1 MYLKRPTPAD
11 TPWFLLDRIC
21 IVPCQLLLLLPEN
34 PTGWPDWNPTVPS
47 ISNLAARPVCPRCAA
62 LQIIDIACQTLG
74 ERTAGFSRST
84 EPVRDFWQ
92 GKRIITA
99 LEKKLMKCFTLFLL
113 LLSLC
118 STAELCCRT
127 QRWAPQGGGE
137 GHDLSSSCNSRLRL
151 LFFLLACY
159 VTQVPALRQQQVHMC
174 ESLSHYPRWK
184 HRKGNCCVFMLSA

>member
-118 STAELCCRT
+118 STAELCCST

-137 GHDLSSSCNSRLRL
+137 GRDLSSSCNSRLRL
-151 LFFLLACY
+151 LFFFIGMLCHTGAGSLPAAGAHVW
-159 VTQVPALRQQQVHMC
+159 VTVT
-174 ESLSHYPRWK
+174 LS
-184 HRKGNCCVFMLSA
+184 